1 MSLESAAVHGAAPDR
16 PPPALHVEALSV
28 ELAVGGGLLEAV
40 GEVSFTLE
48 RGRVR
53 GLVGESG
60 CGKSITATALM
71 GLLPRGSRVRGRAE
85 LGGIDLVAMNPTER
99 RRVNGRRLAMIF
111 QEPMTALHP
120 MLTVERQVTE
130 GLRHHLGMGRA
141 AARERA
147 LELLDGVGIPGARR
161 VLGAHAH
168 ELSGGMRQRV
178 MIAMMLACDPEVI
191 IADEPT
197 TALDVTIQAQILD
210 LLEDVVRN
218 TGTSL
223 LLITHDLSVVAQ
235 HCDDVTV
242 MYAGRIVEDGPV
254 ERVVHHPRHPY
265 TAGLLAARPRR
276 GRHQERLSSILGR
289 VPTLDTMPAGCR
301 FAPRCPRRQDQC
313 DEAPPLAPLGEGRVR
328 CWFPLEDTQ
337 HD

>member
-1 MSLESAAVHGAAPDR
+1 MPIEGTVTRSPDTEN
-16 PPPALHVEALSV
+16 PPALRVEGLSV
-28 ELAVGGGLLEAV
+28 ELAVGGHPLEAV

-48 RGRVR
+48 RGQVR

-60 CGKSITATALM
+60 CGKSVTATALM
-71 GLLPRGSRVRGRAE
+71 GLLPPGSRVRGRAE
-85 LGGIDLVAMNPTER
+85 LAGTDLVGMDGAER

-130 GLRHHLGMGRA
+130 GPRHHLGMGRR

-147 LELLDGVGIPGARR
+147 LQLLDQVGIPGARR
-161 VLGAHAH
+161 VLDSHVH

-210 LLEDVVRN
+210 LLEDLVRN
-218 TGTSL
+218 SGSSL

-242 MYAGRIVEDGPV
+242 MYAGRVVEDGPV
-254 ERVVHHPRHPY
+254 DRVVHHPEHPY

-276 GRHQERLSSILGR
+276 DQRQERLSSIPGR
-289 VPTLDTMPAGCR
+289 VPTLDAMPTGCR
-301 FAPRCPRRQDQC
+301 FAPRCPRRQDRC
-313 DEAPPLAPLGEGRVR
+313 DDAPALEPLGDGRVR
-328 CWFPLEDTQ
+328 CWFPLGGVR
-337 HD
+337 HG

>member
-1 MSLESAAVHGAAPDR
+1 VSIEEAAAQR
-16 PPPALHVEALSV
+16 PGSDHPVALRVENLSV
-28 ELAVGGGLLEAV
+28 ELAVGGRPLEAV

-48 RGRVR
+48 RGQVR

-60 CGKSITATALM
+60 CGKSVTATALM
-71 GLLPRGSRVRGRAE
+71 GLLPPGSRVRGRAE
-85 LGGIDLVAMNPTER
+85 LAGTDLVSMDASGR

-130 GLRHHLGMGRA
+130 GLRHHLGMGRR
-141 AARERA
+141 AARQRA
-147 LELLDGVGIPGARR
+147 LQLLDQVGIPGASR
-161 VLGAHAH
+161 VLDSHVH
-168 ELSGGMRQRV
+168 ELSGGMQQRV

-210 LLEDVVRN
+210 LLEDLVRN
-218 TGTSL
+218 SGSSL

-254 ERVVHHPRHPY
+254 DRIVHDPKHPY

-276 GRHQERLSSILGR
+276 DQRQQRLSAIPGR
-289 VPTLDTMPAGCR
+289 VPALDVMPTGCR
-301 FAPRCPRRQDQC
+301 FAPRCPQRQNRC
-313 DEAPPLAPLGEGRVR
+313 DDAPALEPLGEGRVR
-328 CWFPLEDTQ
+328 CWFPLEDVR